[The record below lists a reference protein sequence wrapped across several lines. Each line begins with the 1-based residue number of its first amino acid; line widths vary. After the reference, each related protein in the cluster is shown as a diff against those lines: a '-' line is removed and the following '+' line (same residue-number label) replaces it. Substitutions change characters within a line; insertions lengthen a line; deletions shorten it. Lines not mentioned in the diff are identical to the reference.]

1 MPRKNTKNE
10 GQMQGR
16 KQQTLGGCLMC
27 GYIPQ
32 LEREE
37 TGTFHSQSERGRGGG
52 GCSAVGVAVPKEK
65 LGTATSRFVGLE
77 RDSLLFEKEVQGHS

>member
-1 MPRKNTKNE
+1 VRLHPTVRAR
-10 GQMQGR
+10 GDR
-16 KQQTLGGCLMC
+16 
-27 GYIPQ
+27 YVP
-32 LEREE
+32 
-37 TGTFHSQSERGRGGG
+37 QSEREGAGGG